1 MVEESNELVHAES
14 RQDRLEEAADVY
26 EVLRALVQ
34 LDGYT
39 MGEVQVTADQKRA
52 VRGGF
57 EDKLPDCCRWARQC
71 TPTIAEPTAA
81 DSLSRPT
88 PKGTSSAL
96 NATSLPRDQARV
108 SSS

>member
-1 MVEESNELVHAES
+1 MVRANGNDVAVRRLRDAEYMPALLRKMVEESNELVHAES

-26 EVLRALVQ
+26 EVLRAIVQ

-57 EDKLPDCCRWARQC
+57 EDKLWLD
-71 TPTIAEPTAA
+71 T
-81 DSLSRPT
+81 DL
-88 PKGTSSAL
+88 
-96 NATSLPRDQARV
+96 D
-108 SSS
+108 